1 MVRGILSTCHTFT
14 KREVALAEI
23 WKAYRSTYPNEPFI
37 RFVRDRKGLYRY
49 PDPKIVVGSNFCDIG
64 FEIDERNG
72 RIVVLSATDNLLK
85 GAAGIAVQ
93 SMNVMMGF
101 DETLGLRSAAIH
113 PA

>member
-1 MVRGILSTCHTFT
+1 M
-14 KREVALAEI
+14 AEI
-23 WKAYRSTYPNEPFI
+23 WKAYRSTYPSEPFI

-101 DETLGLRSAAIH
+101 DETLGLKSATIH